1 MANADS
7 NMNIYSKSQ
16 ADICYSSMAGALV
29 NISFDNMELEECL
42 LLAHCCDESRAGLC
56 HCIAVL
62 GEMLNEE
69 KRRTENLSQ
78 LKHTLTA
85 ISQLIP
91 ALTDL
96 SHFLHEDLRSRKSVM
111 M

>member
-7 NMNIYSKSQ
+7 NMNIYSEPL
-16 ADICYSSMAGALV
+16 ADIHYSVMAGALV
-29 NISFDNMELEECL
+29 NISFDNMALDECL
-42 LLAHCCDESRAGLC
+42 LLANCCDRSRAGLC

-62 GEMLNEE
+62 GEVLNEE
-69 KRRTENLSQ
+69 EVKPEQRCQ
-78 LKHTLTA
+78 LKHSLTT

-96 SHFLHEDLRSRKSVM
+96 SHFLHADLRSRKLALM
-111 M
+111 